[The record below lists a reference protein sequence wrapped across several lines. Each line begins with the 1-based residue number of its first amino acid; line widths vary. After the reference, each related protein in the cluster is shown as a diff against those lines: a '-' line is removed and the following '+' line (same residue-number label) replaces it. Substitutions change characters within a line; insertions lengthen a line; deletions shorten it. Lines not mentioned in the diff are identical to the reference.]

1 MGDAVS
7 DDDLPHPVWSGSFML
22 GGVEM
27 KCHVLS
33 NGQRIIEAESI
44 HSFFSAFGDEAAPE
58 VDDAELEKFV
68 HWQRGTA

>member
-1 MGDAVS
+1 MS
-7 DDDLPHPVWSGSFML
+7 DDELPHPVWSGSFML

-33 NGQRIIEAESI
+33 DGQRIIEAESI
-44 HSFFSAFGDEAAPE
+44 HNFFSAFGEDAPK

-68 HWQRGTA
+68 HWQWGTA